1 MSADRTQISLEDLS
15 LKPRTYAEPVS
26 DLVRQ
31 LVAQLQLG
39 SFGPGSKLPPERKL
53 AEVLGVGRSTLREA
67 LKTLSVLGILEVR
80 PGDGTYLSP
89 QPANLLP
96 QIIEW
101 GLLLGSYEAT
111 ALIEA
116 RAQLE
121 IVVADLVAQRADDKD
136 AELMESAMK
145 NMRAAESDED
155 FVDADV
161 EFHMALAA
169 ASGNPVLAGI
179 LRNVKALL
187 RVWVIRAI
195 SVMDRDEV
203 IQQHNEIIAAVREGD
218 PAASRAAMVRHMGS
232 VTHCLMHTLDTE
244 RQA

>member
-1 MSADRTQISLEDLS
+1 MSVDRTQITLEDLG
-15 LKPRTYAEPVS
+15 LQPRTYAEPVS

-39 SFGPGSKLPPERKL
+39 SFRPGSKLPPERKL

-67 LKTLSVLGILEVR
+67 LKTLSVLGLLEIR

-116 RAQLE
+116 RAELE
-121 IVVADLVAQRADDKD
+121 VVIAELGAQRAG
-136 AELMESAMK
+136 ESDTAFMSSAVEHM
-145 NMRAAESDED
+145 NAAKSDED
-155 FVDADV
+155 FVNADI
-161 EFHMALAA
+161 EFHMALASA
-169 ASGNPVLAGI
+169 CGNPVLAGI
-179 LRNVKALL
+179 LRNVKSLL
-187 RVWVIRAI
+187 KVWVVRAI
-195 SVMDRDEV
+195 SVMDREEV
-203 IQQHNEIIAAVREGD
+203 IQQHNEIITAVREGD
-218 PAASRAAMVRHMGS
+218 PVASREAMVRHMGS
-232 VTHCLMHTLDTE
+232 VTHCLIHTLDIE
-244 RQA
+244 RRA